1 MIINMDLLKNRIV
14 ALYLNGSVH
23 VSLAVFALVQMT
35 FYFCHLPFDAVVSTL
50 AFTGTLFSYNFIKY
64 AEVIYRHKNPFT
76 LRLKVI
82 IGISI
87 IALLIGTVA
96 FFMLNW
102 KAQFVTLSLLVLS
115 VLYAIPISSNRS
127 NLRNLAGLKVY
138 IVCLCWATVT
148 LIVPVMNADIPV
160 SWDIVVKFIQRFIL
174 VFILIGIFEVVDL
187 QYDDKYL
194 KTLPQMLGIAN
205 TKWLL
210 GLLLIPFYVIEFFK
224 VGYQP
229 IQAWN
234 NMLIVLLTLFFIVY
248 ASPKR
253 TKFFT
258 LFWVESVPIVWWLIV
273 VIQGNAS
280 MLE

>member
-1 MIINMDLLKNRIV
+1 MKLLKNRIV
-14 ALYLNGSVH
+14 GLYLNGSIH

-35 FYFCHLPFDAVVSTL
+35 FYFCHLPFDAVVSIL
-50 AFTGTLFSYNFIKY
+50 AFSGTLFSYNFIKY
-64 AEVIYRHKNPFT
+64 AEVVYKHKKPFSK
-76 LRLKVI
+76 RLKVI
-82 IGISI
+82 IVISLLALI
-87 IALLIGTVA
+87 IGAVS
-96 FFMLNW
+96 FFFLNW
-102 KAQFVTLSLLVLS
+102 KAQVVTLSLLVLA
-115 VLYAIPISSNRS
+115 VLYAIPISSNVS

-138 IVCLCWATVT
+138 IVCICWATVT
-148 LIVPVMNADIPV
+148 LIVPVVNADIPIT
-160 SWDIVVKFIQRFIL
+160 WDIVIKFTQRFIL

-194 KTLPQMLGIAN
+194 KTLPQMLGITN
-205 TKWLL
+205 TKYLL
-210 GLLLIPFYVIEFFK
+210 ALLLIPFYVIEFFK

-234 NMLIVLLTLFFIVY
+234 NLLIVLLTLFFISY

-280 MLE
+280 ILE

>member
-1 MIINMDLLKNRIV
+1 MDLLKNRIV

-64 AEVIYRHKNPFT
+64 ATFIYQHKKPFT

-194 KTLPQMLGIAN
+194 KTLPQMLGITN

-280 MLE
+280 MLD

>member
-1 MIINMDLLKNRIV
+1 MDLLKNRIV

-234 NMLIVLLTLFFIVY
+234 NMLIVLLTLLFIVY

-280 MLE
+280 LWE

>member
-1 MIINMDLLKNRIV
+1 MDLLKNRIV
-14 ALYLNGSVH
+14 ALYLNGSIH

-35 FYFCHLPFDAVVSTL
+35 FYFCHLPFDAVVSVL
-50 AFTGTLFSYNFIKY
+50 AFSGTLFSYNFIKY
-64 AEVIYRHKNPFT
+64 AEVVYRHKNPFT

-82 IGISI
+82 IAMSLV
-87 IALLIGTVA
+87 ALVVGVVS
-96 FFMLNW
+96 FFLLNL
-102 KAQFVTLSLLVLS
+102 KAQLVTIGLLVLA
-115 VLYAIPISSNRS
+115 VLYAIPVSSNVS

-148 LIVPVMNADIPV
+148 LIVPVMNADIPIT
-160 SWDIVVKFIQRFIL
+160 WDIVIKFTQRFIL

-194 KTLPQMLGIAN
+194 KTLPQMLGITN
-205 TKWLL
+205 TKYLL
-210 GLLLIPFYVIEFFK
+210 ALLLIPFYVIEFFK
-224 VGYQP
+224 LGYQP

-234 NMLIVLLTLFFIVY
+234 NLLIVLLTLGFIYY
-248 ASPKR
+248 ASPR
-253 TKFFT
+253 RSKFYT

-280 MLE
+280 VFE

>member
-1 MIINMDLLKNRIV
+1 MDLLKNRIV
-14 ALYLNGSVH
+14 ALYLNGSIH
-23 VSLAVFALVQMT
+23 VSLAVFALAQMT
-35 FYFCHLPFDAVVSTL
+35 FYFCHLPFDAVVSVL

-64 AEVIYRHKNPFT
+64 AEVIYRHKTPFT

-87 IALLIGTVA
+87 IALLIGTMA
-96 FFMLNW
+96 FFMLKW
-102 KAQFVTLSLLVLS
+102 KAQLVTLSLLVLS

-234 NMLIVLLTLFFIVY
+234 NLLIVLLTLFFIYY

-273 VIQGNAS
+273 VVQGNAS
-280 MLE
+280 L

>member
-1 MIINMDLLKNRIV
+1 
-14 ALYLNGSVH
+14 
-23 VSLAVFALVQMT
+23 
-35 FYFCHLPFDAVVSTL
+35 
-50 AFTGTLFSYNFIKY
+50 
-64 AEVIYRHKNPFT
+64 
-76 LRLKVI
+76 
-82 IGISI
+82 
-87 IALLIGTVA
+87 
-96 FFMLNW
+96 
-102 KAQFVTLSLLVLS
+102 
-115 VLYAIPISSNRS
+115 
-127 NLRNLAGLKVY
+127 
-138 IVCLCWATVT
+138 
-148 LIVPVMNADIPV
+148 MNADIPV

-194 KTLPQMLGIAN
+194 KTLPQMLGITN

-280 MLE
+280 IWE

>member
-1 MIINMDLLKNRIV
+1 MDLLKNRIV
-14 ALYLNGSVH
+14 ALYLNGSIH
-23 VSLAVFALVQMT
+23 VSLAVFTLVQMT
-35 FYFCHLPFDAVVSTL
+35 FYFCQLPFDAVVSVL
-50 AFTGTLFSYNFIKY
+50 AFSGTLFSYNFIKY
-64 AEVIYRHKNPFT
+64 AEVVYRHKNPFT

-82 IGISI
+82 IALSV

-96 FFMLNW
+96 FFMLNY
-102 KAQFVTLSLLVLS
+102 KAQLVTLSLLVLS

-148 LIVPVMNADIPV
+148 LIVPVVNADVPI
-160 SWDIVVKFIQRFIL
+160 SWDIVIKFTQRFIL

-194 KTLPQMLGIAN
+194 NTLPQMLGITR

-210 GLLLIPFYVIEFFK
+210 AFLLLPFYIIEFFK
-224 VGYQP
+224 VGYHP

-234 NMLIVLLTLFFIVY
+234 NLLIVLLTLFFIIY

-258 LFWVESVPIVWWLIV
+258 LFWVESVPIIWWLIV

-280 MLE
+280 IWE

>member
-1 MIINMDLLKNRIV
+1 MDLLKNRIV
-14 ALYLNGSVH
+14 ALYLNGSIH

-35 FYFCHLPFDAVVSTL
+35 FYFCHLPFDGIVSLL
-50 AFTGTLFSYNFIKY
+50 AFSGTLFSYNFIKY
-64 AEVIYRHKNPFT
+64 AEVIYRHKNSFT
-76 LRLKVI
+76 FRLKVI
-82 IGISI
+82 IGMSLV
-87 IALLIGTVA
+87 ALVLGVVS
-96 FFMLNW
+96 FFLLNL
-102 KAQFVTLSLLVLS
+102 KAQLVTIGLLVLAI
-115 VLYAIPISSNRS
+115 LYAIPVSSNVS

-148 LIVPVMNADIPV
+148 LIVPVMNADIPI

-234 NMLIVLLTLFFIVY
+234 NLLIVSLTLFFIVY

-258 LFWVESVPIVWWLIV
+258 LFWVESVPIIWWLIV

-280 MLE
+280 ILK

>member
-1 MIINMDLLKNRIV
+1 MDLLKNRIV

-87 IALLIGTVA
+87 IALLIGTVT

-273 VIQGNAS
+273 VIQGNAT

>member
-1 MIINMDLLKNRIV
+1 MDLLKNRIV

-194 KTLPQMLGIAN
+194 KTLPQMLGITN

-280 MLE
+280 IWE

>member
-1 MIINMDLLKNRIV
+1 MDLLKNRIV
-14 ALYLNGSVH
+14 ALYLNGSIH

-35 FYFCHLPFDAVVSTL
+35 FYFCHLPFDAVVSVL
-50 AFTGTLFSYNFIKY
+50 AFSGTLFSYNFIKY
-64 AEVIYRHKNPFT
+64 AEVVYRHKNPFT

-82 IGISI
+82 IAISLV
-87 IALLIGTVA
+87 ALVVGVVS
-96 FFMLNW
+96 FFLLNL
-102 KAQFVTLSLLVLS
+102 KAQLVTIGLLVLA
-115 VLYAIPISSNRS
+115 VLYAIPVSSNVS

-148 LIVPVMNADIPV
+148 LIVPVMNADIPIT
-160 SWDIVVKFIQRFIL
+160 WDIVIKFTQRFIL

-194 KTLPQMLGIAN
+194 KTLPQMLGITN
-205 TKWLL
+205 TKYLL
-210 GLLLIPFYVIEFFK
+210 ALLLIPFYVIEFFK
-224 VGYQP
+224 LGYQS

-234 NMLIVLLTLFFIVY
+234 NLLIVLLTLFFIIY

-280 MLE
+280 ILE

>member
-1 MIINMDLLKNRIV
+1 MDLLKNRIV

-35 FYFCHLPFDAVVSTL
+35 FYFCHLPFDAAVSVL

-64 AEVIYRHKNPFT
+64 AEVVYRHKTPFT

-87 IALLIGTVA
+87 IALLIGTMA

-102 KAQFVTLSLLVLS
+102 KAQLVTLSLLVLS

>member
-1 MIINMDLLKNRIV
+1 MDLLKNRIV

-273 VIQGNAS
+273 VIQGNAIIW
-280 MLE
+280 E

>member
-1 MIINMDLLKNRIV
+1 MDLLKNRIV
-14 ALYLNGSVH
+14 ALYLNGSIH
-23 VSLAVFALVQMT
+23 VSLAVFTLVQMT
-35 FYFCHLPFDAVVSTL
+35 FYFCHLPFDAVVSVL
-50 AFTGTLFSYNFIKY
+50 AFSGTLFSYNFIKY
-64 AEVIYRHKNPFT
+64 AEVVYRHKNPFT

-82 IGISI
+82 IVMSI
-87 IALLIGTVA
+87 IALLVGTIS
-96 FFMLNW
+96 FFLLNW
-102 KAQFVTLSLLVLS
+102 RAQLVTLSLLVLA
-115 VLYAIPISSNRS
+115 VLYAIPVSSNVS

-148 LIVPVMNADIPV
+148 LIVPVVNAEIPI
-160 SWDIVVKFIQRFIL
+160 SWDIGIKFTQRFIL

-194 KTLPQMLGIAN
+194 KTLPQMLGITK

-210 GLLLIPFYVIEFFK
+210 AFLLLPFYIIEFFK
-224 VGYQP
+224 VGFQP

-234 NMLIVLLTLFFIVY
+234 NLFIVLLTLFFIVY

-253 TKFFT
+253 SKFFT

-273 VIQGNAS
+273 VVQGNAS
-280 MLE
+280 ILE

>member
-1 MIINMDLLKNRIV
+1 MDLLKNRIV

-35 FYFCHLPFDAVVSTL
+35 FYFCHLPFDAAVSVL

-64 AEVIYRHKNPFT
+64 AEVVYRHKTPFT

-87 IALLIGTVA
+87 IALLIGTMA

-102 KAQFVTLSLLVLS
+102 KAQLVTLSLLVLS

-174 VFILIGIFEVVDL
+174 VFILIEIFEVVDL

-234 NMLIVLLTLFFIVY
+234 NLLIVLLTLFFIYY

-273 VIQGNAS
+273 VVQGNAS
-280 MLE
+280 L

>member
-1 MIINMDLLKNRIV
+1 MDLLKNRIV

-35 FYFCHLPFDAVVSTL
+35 FYFCHLPFDAAVSVL

-64 AEVIYRHKNPFT
+64 AEVVYRHKTPFT

-87 IALLIGTVA
+87 IALLIGTMA

-102 KAQFVTLSLLVLS
+102 KAQLVTLSLLVLS

-160 SWDIVVKFIQRFIL
+160 SWDIVIKFIQRFIL

-234 NMLIVLLTLFFIVY
+234 NLLIVLLTLFFIYY

-273 VIQGNAS
+273 VVQGNAS
-280 MLE
+280 L

>member
-1 MIINMDLLKNRIV
+1 MDLLKNRTV

-273 VIQGNAS
+273 VIQGNAIIW
-280 MLE
+280 E

>member
-1 MIINMDLLKNRIV
+1 MDLLKNRIV

-35 FYFCHLPFDAVVSTL
+35 FYFCHLPFDAAVSVL

-64 AEVIYRHKNPFT
+64 AEVVYRHKTPFT

-87 IALLIGTVA
+87 IALLIGTMA

-102 KAQFVTLSLLVLS
+102 KAQLVTLSLLVLS

-234 NMLIVLLTLFFIVY
+234 NLLIVLLTLFFIYY

-273 VIQGNAS
+273 VVQGNAS
-280 MLE
+280 L

>member
-1 MIINMDLLKNRIV
+1 MDLLKNRIV

>member
-1 MIINMDLLKNRIV
+1 MDLLKNRIV

-35 FYFCHLPFDAVVSTL
+35 FYFCHLPFDVVVSTL

-194 KTLPQMLGIAN
+194 KTLPQMLGITN

-273 VIQGNAS
+273 VIQGNAIIWG
-280 MLE
+280 

>member
-1 MIINMDLLKNRIV
+1 MDLLKNRIV
-14 ALYLNGSVH
+14 ALYLNGSIH
-23 VSLAVFALVQMT
+23 VSLAVFTLVQMT
-35 FYFCHLPFDAVVSTL
+35 FYFCQLPFDAVVSVL
-50 AFTGTLFSYNFIKY
+50 AFSGTLFSYNFIKY
-64 AEVIYRHKNPFT
+64 AEVVYRHKNPFT

-82 IGISI
+82 IALSV

-96 FFMLNW
+96 FFMLNY
-102 KAQFVTLSLLVLS
+102 KAQLVTLSLLVLS

-148 LIVPVMNADIPV
+148 LIVPVVNADVPI
-160 SWDIVVKFIQRFIL
+160 SWDIVIKFTQRFIL

-194 KTLPQMLGIAN
+194 NTLPQMLGITR

-210 GLLLIPFYVIEFFK
+210 AFLLLPFYIIEFFK
-224 VGYQP
+224 VGYHP

-234 NMLIVLLTLFFIVY
+234 NLLIVLLTLVFIIY

-258 LFWVESVPIVWWLIV
+258 LFWVESVPIIWWLIV

-280 MLE
+280 IWE

>member
-1 MIINMDLLKNRIV
+1 MDLLKNRIV

-234 NMLIVLLTLFFIVY
+234 NMLIVLLTLLFIVY

-273 VIQGNAS
+273 VIQGNAIIW
-280 MLE
+280 E

>member
-1 MIINMDLLKNRIV
+1 MDLLKNRIV
-14 ALYLNGSVH
+14 ALYLNGSIH

-35 FYFCHLPFDAVVSTL
+35 FYFCHLPFDAVVSVL
-50 AFTGTLFSYNFIKY
+50 AFSGTLFSYNFIKY
-64 AEVIYRHKNPFT
+64 AEVVYRHKNPFT

-82 IGISI
+82 IAMSLV
-87 IALLIGTVA
+87 ALVVGVVS
-96 FFMLNW
+96 FFLLNL
-102 KAQFVTLSLLVLS
+102 KAQLVTIGLLVLA
-115 VLYAIPISSNRS
+115 VLYAIPVSSNVS

-148 LIVPVMNADIPV
+148 LIVPVMNADIPIT
-160 SWDIVVKFIQRFIL
+160 WDIVIKFTQRFIL

-194 KTLPQMLGIAN
+194 KTLPQMLGITN
-205 TKWLL
+205 TKYLL
-210 GLLLIPFYVIEFFK
+210 ALLLVPFYVIEFFK
-224 VGYQP
+224 LGYQP

-234 NMLIVLLTLFFIVY
+234 NLLIVLLTLFFIVY

-280 MLE
+280 VFE

>member
-1 MIINMDLLKNRIV
+1 MDLLKNRIV
-14 ALYLNGSVH
+14 ALYLNGSIH

-35 FYFCHLPFDAVVSTL
+35 FYFCHLPFDAVVSIL
-50 AFTGTLFSYNFIKY
+50 AFSGTLFSYNFIKY
-64 AEVIYRHKNPFT
+64 AEVVYRHKNPFT

-82 IGISI
+82 IAISLV
-87 IALLIGTVA
+87 ALVVGVVS
-96 FFMLNW
+96 FFLLNL
-102 KAQFVTLSLLVLS
+102 KAQLVTIGLLVLA
-115 VLYAIPISSNRS
+115 VLYAIPVSSNVS

-148 LIVPVMNADIPV
+148 LIVPVMNADIPIT
-160 SWDIVVKFIQRFIL
+160 WDIVIKFTQRFIL

-194 KTLPQMLGIAN
+194 KTLPQMLGITN
-205 TKWLL
+205 TKYLL
-210 GLLLIPFYVIEFFK
+210 ALLLIPFYVIEFFK
-224 VGYQP
+224 LGYQP

-234 NMLIVLLTLFFIVY
+234 NLLIVLLTLFFIIY

-280 MLE
+280 IFD

>member
-1 MIINMDLLKNRIV
+1 MDLLKNRIV

-280 MLE
+280 IWK

>member
-1 MIINMDLLKNRIV
+1 MDLLKNRIV
-14 ALYLNGSVH
+14 ALYLNGSIH

-35 FYFCHLPFDAVVSTL
+35 FYFCHLPFDAVVSIL
-50 AFTGTLFSYNFIKY
+50 AFSGTLFSYNFIKY
-64 AEVIYRHKNPFT
+64 AEVVYRHKNPFT

-82 IGISI
+82 IAISLV
-87 IALLIGTVA
+87 ALVVGVVS
-96 FFMLNW
+96 FFLLNL
-102 KAQFVTLSLLVLS
+102 KAQLVTIGLLVLA
-115 VLYAIPISSNRS
+115 VLYAIPVSSNVS

-148 LIVPVMNADIPV
+148 LIVPVMNADIPIT
-160 SWDIVVKFIQRFIL
+160 WDIVIKFTQRFIL

-194 KTLPQMLGIAN
+194 KTLPQMLGITN
-205 TKWLL
+205 TKYLL
-210 GLLLIPFYVIEFFK
+210 ALLLIPFYVIEFFK
-224 VGYQP
+224 LGYQP

-234 NMLIVLLTLFFIVY
+234 NLLIVLLTLFFIIY
-248 ASPKR
+248 ASPRR

-280 MLE
+280 ILD

>member
-1 MIINMDLLKNRIV
+1 MDLLKNRIV

-23 VSLAVFALVQMT
+23 VSLAVFTLVQMT

-273 VIQGNAS
+273 VIQGNAT

>member
-1 MIINMDLLKNRIV
+1 MDLLKNRIV
-14 ALYLNGSVH
+14 ALYLNGSIH

-35 FYFCHLPFDAVVSTL
+35 FYFCHLPFDAVVSVL
-50 AFTGTLFSYNFIKY
+50 AFSGTLFSYNFIKY
-64 AEVIYRHKNPFT
+64 AEVVYRHKNPFT

-82 IGISI
+82 IAMSLVALVVGVISFF
-87 IALLIGTVA
+87 LLN
-96 FFMLNW
+96 L
-102 KAQFVTLSLLVLS
+102 KAQLVTIGLLVLA
-115 VLYAIPISSNRS
+115 VLYAIPVSSNVS

-148 LIVPVMNADIPV
+148 LIVPVMNADIPIT
-160 SWDIVVKFIQRFIL
+160 WDIVIKFTQRFIL

-194 KTLPQMLGIAN
+194 KTLPQMLGITN
-205 TKWLL
+205 TKYLL
-210 GLLLIPFYVIEFFK
+210 ALLLIPFYVIEFFK

-234 NMLIVLLTLFFIVY
+234 NLLIVLLTLFFIIY

-280 MLE
+280 ILE

>member
-1 MIINMDLLKNRIV
+1 MKLLKNRIV
-14 ALYLNGSVH
+14 GLYLNGSIH

-35 FYFCHLPFDAVVSTL
+35 FYFCHLPFDAVVSIL
-50 AFTGTLFSYNFIKY
+50 AFSGTLFSYNFIKY
-64 AEVIYRHKNPFT
+64 AEVVYKHKNPFSK
-76 LRLKVI
+76 RLKVI
-82 IGISI
+82 IVISLLALI
-87 IALLIGTVA
+87 IGAVS
-96 FFMLNW
+96 FFFLNW
-102 KAQFVTLSLLVLS
+102 KAQVVTLSLLVLA
-115 VLYAIPISSNRS
+115 VLYAIPISSNVS

-138 IVCLCWATVT
+138 IVCICWATVT
-148 LIVPVMNADIPV
+148 LIVPVVNADIPIT
-160 SWDIVVKFIQRFIL
+160 WDIVIKFTQRFIL

-194 KTLPQMLGIAN
+194 KTLPQMLGITN
-205 TKWLL
+205 TKYLL
-210 GLLLIPFYVIEFFK
+210 ALLLIPFYVIEFFK

-234 NMLIVLLTLFFIVY
+234 NLLIVLLTLFFIYY

-273 VIQGNAS
+273 VVQGNAS
-280 MLE
+280 ILE

>member
-1 MIINMDLLKNRIV
+1 MDLLKNRIV

-280 MLE
+280 VLE

>member
-1 MIINMDLLKNRIV
+1 MDLLKNRIV
-14 ALYLNGSVH
+14 ALYLNGSIH

-35 FYFCHLPFDAVVSTL
+35 FYFCHLPFDAVVSVL
-50 AFTGTLFSYNFIKY
+50 AFSGTLFSYNFIKY
-64 AEVIYRHKNPFT
+64 AEVVYRHKNPFT

-82 IGISI
+82 IAISLV
-87 IALLIGTVA
+87 ALVVGVVS
-96 FFMLNW
+96 FFLLNL
-102 KAQFVTLSLLVLS
+102 KAQLVTIGLLVLA
-115 VLYAIPISSNRS
+115 VLYAIPVSSNVS

-148 LIVPVMNADIPV
+148 LIVPVMNADIPIT
-160 SWDIVVKFIQRFIL
+160 WDIVIKFTQRFIL

-194 KTLPQMLGIAN
+194 KTLPQMLGITN
-205 TKWLL
+205 TKYLL
-210 GLLLIPFYVIEFFK
+210 ALLLIPFYVIEFFK
-224 VGYQP
+224 LGYQP

-234 NMLIVLLTLFFIVY
+234 NLLIVLLTLFFIIY

-280 MLE
+280 ILD